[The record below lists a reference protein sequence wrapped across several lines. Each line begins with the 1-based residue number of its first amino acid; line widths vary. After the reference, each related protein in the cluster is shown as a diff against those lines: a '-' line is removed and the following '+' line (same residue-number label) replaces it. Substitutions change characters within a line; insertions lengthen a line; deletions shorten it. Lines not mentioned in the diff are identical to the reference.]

1 MKLTPKLKDYKK
13 SNVEIAKIF
22 RIRFKA
28 LRQSRNMTLDD
39 VASKLGISRQ
49 SIVYYAMGDRL
60 PKISILVALAKL
72 FNTSTD
78 FLLGLT
84 NERYFANGE

>member
-13 SNVEIAKIF
+13 SNAEIAKTF

-49 SIVYYAMGDRL
+49 SIVYYAMGDRE
-60 PKISILVALAKL
+60 SEYQTV
-72 FNTSTD
+72 
-78 FLLGLT
+78 
-84 NERYFANGE
+84 